1 MRQVLTFVGKAAD
14 KVAAELAPFTVT
26 KTQHFKVLL
35 EMLNQPNGLLTKS
48 EYRDRIHTLNSHPED
63 SILVVKNIT
72 PEWLAGMFD
81 GDGGIT
87 VIHNEKAGR
96 SCLEISITQEKCPAL
111 LKAIQALYPG
121 TMQFNPH
128 RLKVDITKD
137 PIVFKVDI
145 TKDPIVGAG
154 FRGAFTCPNPTKG
167 WTAEH
172 WRDYLH
178 EPLSAW
184 SR

>member
-1 MRQVLTFVGKAAD
+1 MYTTRTKPWVRAPVGCAPPVRAPPHRELKIAAP
-14 KVAAELAPFTVT
+14 VQLC
-26 KTQHFKVLL
+26 
-35 EMLNQPNGLLTKS
+35 
-48 EYRDRIHTLNSHPED
+48 
-63 SILVVKNIT
+63 ILVVKNIT

-87 VIHNEKAGR
+87 VIHNKKAGR
-96 SCLEISITQEKCPAL
+96 SRLEISITQEKCPAL

-121 TMQFNPH
+121 TMQYNPH
-128 RLKVDITKD
+128 RLKWVAANIIPAVYKALGSHLILKKQKLNTLLQHL
-137 PIVFKVDI
+137 FKVDI

-154 FRGAFTCPNPTKG
+154 CRGAFTCPNPTKG